1 MLYIV
6 YSHNFPRKL
15 FTWEVLA
22 LGLHYDV
29 FGAVLGPDGLQTGQT
44 NILLWSQFIP
54 VLLCDDFKW
63 EIWVISEIWLEYS
76 KLICYIS
83 SYTNNVLKNGFKSH
97 NL

>member
-1 MLYIV
+1 MFLALRKHFQMTNKIMLYIV

-63 EIWVISEIWLEYS
+63 EIWVISEI
-76 KLICYIS
+76 
-83 SYTNNVLKNGFKSH
+83 
-97 NL
+97 

>member
-63 EIWVISEIWLEYS
+63 EIWVISETWLDYS
-76 KLICYIS
+76 KLTCHIS
-83 SYTNNVLKNGFKSH
+83 SNTNNVSNGFTTFKG
-97 NL
+97 

>member
-44 NILLWSQFIP
+44 NIYCGHSLYQYYCVMILSGRYGLSQKS
-54 VLLCDDFKW
+54 D
-63 EIWVISEIWLEYS
+63 
-76 KLICYIS
+76 S
-83 SYTNNVLKNGFKSH
+83 STQN
-97 NL
+97 